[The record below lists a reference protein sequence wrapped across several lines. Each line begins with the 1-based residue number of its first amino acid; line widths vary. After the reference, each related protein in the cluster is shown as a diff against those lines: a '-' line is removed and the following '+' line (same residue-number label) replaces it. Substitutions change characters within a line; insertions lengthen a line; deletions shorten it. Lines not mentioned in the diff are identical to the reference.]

1 MKKLILILFFAGCG
15 KDLESRTCYMST
27 KDDVTDTICTGLS
40 YLPTE
45 QALNDYVSTLRNDG
59 ATCIKDD

>member
-1 MKKLILILFFAGCG
+1 MKNLILIFLFAGCG
-15 KDLESRTCYMST
+15 KELESRTCYTCS
-27 KDDVTDTICTGLS
+27 KDDITDTICTGLS

-59 ATCIKDD
+59 TTCIKDN